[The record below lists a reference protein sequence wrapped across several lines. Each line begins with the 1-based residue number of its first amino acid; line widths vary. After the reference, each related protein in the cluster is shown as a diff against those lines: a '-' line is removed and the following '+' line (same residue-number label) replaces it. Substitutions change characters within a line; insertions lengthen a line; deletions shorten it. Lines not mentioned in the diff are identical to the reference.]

1 MTTALNTPLAR
12 RAAGVALGIVT
23 ITVALAPLFQAAARI
38 IL

>member
-1 MTTALNTPLAR
+1 MTTTFTTQLAR